1 MNSKLLNQPKPVQI
15 SGSDSKK
22 EPAAELYKKDFDSN
36 DESLH
41 ENCPFMFYIALQKK
55 SKYILW

>member
-41 ENCPFMFYIALQKK
+41 ENCSFMLYIALQKK
-55 SKYILW
+55 SK

>member
-1 MNSKLLNQPKPVQI
+1 MNSKLLNQPKPIQI

-22 EPAAELYKKDFDSN
+22 EPTAELYKKVFDSN

-41 ENCPFMFYIALQKK
+41 ENCSFTLYIALQKK
-55 SKYILW
+55 SK